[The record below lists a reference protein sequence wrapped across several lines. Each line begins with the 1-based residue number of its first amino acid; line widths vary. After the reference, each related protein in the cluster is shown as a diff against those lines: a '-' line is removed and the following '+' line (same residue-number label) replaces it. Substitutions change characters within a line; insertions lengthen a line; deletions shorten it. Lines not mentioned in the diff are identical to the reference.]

1 MKLKAFTL
9 FESTVA
15 VTLITIV
22 LGMSTLIYSNILD
35 SERPVAFYQAR
46 QKVDQIFFETKI
58 SGSFFSKNFSFEAYD
73 VEQKVDFYKGNK
85 RLYQVDYK
93 VVSAGK
99 ELWKESHLVA
109 NTQYEEKGN

>member
-35 SERPVAFYQAR
+35 AERPVAFYQA
-46 QKVDQIFFETKI
+46 QQEVDQIFHETKT
-58 SGSFFSKNFSFEAYD
+58 SGAFFTKNFSFENYD
-73 VEQKVDFYKGNK
+73 IEQKVDFYKGNQ
-85 RLYQVDYK
+85 RLYQVDYTVTSGEK
-93 VVSAGK
+93 K
-99 ELWKESHLVA
+99 LWTESHLVA
-109 NTQYEEKGN
+109 NTKYER